1 MNSENTTTKNLAL
14 VFSYILLLIVGLNMV
29 FARSF
34 VGISLLGIRIGELE
48 VAGALFVSLIFLVSS
63 RYFPFLLDKDF
74 NN

>member
-1 MNSENTTTKNLAL
+1 MNSKNKTLKNLAL
-14 VFSYILLLIVGLNMV
+14 VFSYGLLLTVGLNMV

-63 RYFPFLLDKDF
+63 RFFHF
-74 NN
+74 H